1 MIEPNSITYFLNTA
15 ASELDFF
22 WEGVE
27 FLTFHWQDT
36 MDYVVFDEHGIV
48 VEQIVSFIDE
58 GIRKGQSV
66 LVYSTRGLS
75 RSIVCVAAYMM
86 AKYGWGVD
94 KVFEFLDSKR
104 VPMEPNPSFMNQL
117 ADLDWRL
124 QKKRLHIAL
133 SLPSE
138 RRQLVLEINRVKL
151 LTWQVGA
158 FLQNPADTDD
168 LSADELMLVN
178 SFNNSQSMYTH
189 THENLP
195 PPAQQEP
202 AHAATAIKWID
213 EGDDGHFD
221 ESTQPIKDTN
231 EAPVY
236 YEQDAKPDYAEN
248 LARFDAMM
256 AADNDETR
264 SL

>member
-1 MIEPNSITYFLNTA
+1 MAWTKLKDGLFIGDHASVQVMIRLTRHRLFACSSALLTDGCAAILLTAPLLRCQHHLLVCPFPFAPQDYDLIEPNSITYFLNTA

-94 KVFEFLDSKR
+94 KVFEF
-104 VPMEPNPSFMNQL
+104 M
-117 ADLDWRL
+117 
-124 QKKRLHIAL
+124 
-133 SLPSE
+133 
-138 RRQLVLEINRVKL
+138 
-151 LTWQVGA
+151 G
-158 FLQNPADTDD
+158 
-168 LSADELMLVN
+168 
-178 SFNNSQSMYTH
+178 
-189 THENLP
+189 EN
-195 PPAQQEP
+195 
-202 AHAATAIKWID
+202 
-213 EGDDGHFD
+213 GDD
-221 ESTQPIKDTN
+221 PPNDTP
-231 EAPVY
+231 ETIMGIIP
-236 YEQDAKPDYAEN
+236 KPYPTN
-248 LARFDAMM
+248 
-256 AADNDETR
+256 
-264 SL
+264 